1 MKAFLV
7 GLFSKFGKKMF
18 GGVLK
23 KLIPLLIILSIYLVA
38 GLVLKGLWKGFKK
51 SYLPFIK

>member
-7 GLFSKFGKKMF
+7 GLLSKFGKKMF

-23 KLIPLLIILSIYLVA
+23 KLIPLIVILAIYLIA

>member
-7 GLFSKFGKKMF
+7 GLLSKFGKKMF

-23 KLIPLLIILSIYLVA
+23 SILPIIILLAVYLVA

-51 SYLPFIK
+51 KYIPFIK

>member
-7 GLFSKFGKKMF
+7 GLLSKFGKKMF

-23 KLIPLLIILSIYLVA
+23 RLIPLIVILAIYLIA